1 MAYMNQEMKAK
12 IAVEIKKVMPK
23 GWKYSLGVDNH
34 STIVL
39 NIASAPVDLLKLAK
53 AAGYSSTCGVQVNPH
68 YMDKHFANT
77 EVAELFA
84 KIKKVMYGCGY
95 YDNSDIQ
102 TDYFDTAYYVNVNI
116 GKWNKPFVYVAPPE
130 PIRAVPLGEFQKQA
144 FGE

>member
-53 AAGYSSTCGVQVNPH
+53 
-68 YMDKHFANT
+68 DKHFANT